1 MEKHLFD
8 GNIGQVLSL
17 SEIKKEKSISIS
29 QFSLKEVIRQT
40 IFSID
45 DKNNNFFETL

>member
-17 SEIKKEKSISIS
+17 SEIKKEKSRKLI
-29 QFSLKEVIRQT
+29 FLKLYNR
-40 IFSID
+40 FA
-45 DKNNNFFETL
+45 FR